1 MRAVIPPVEA
11 SDQVHVARIRCPNA
25 EDCPLDAVGVENMG
39 THLVVDPIMAALVE
53 QVIILF
59 TKKGNI
65 VTNRR
70 SFCCGQWAHV
80 ESLMG
85 CGEVSRL
92 GHGVQPCRQD
102 LPIPRALPRDGKRCR
117 SVLNLSSRQKSSLVE
132 SPVGAMPY

>member
-80 ESLMG
+80 EALMG

-92 GHGVQPCRQD
+92 RNGV
-102 LPIPRALPRDGKRCR
+102 G
-117 SVLNLSSRQKSSLVE
+117 SGTVSSRAARTCPYRGLYPVTE
-132 SPVGAMPY
+132 SAVVLC